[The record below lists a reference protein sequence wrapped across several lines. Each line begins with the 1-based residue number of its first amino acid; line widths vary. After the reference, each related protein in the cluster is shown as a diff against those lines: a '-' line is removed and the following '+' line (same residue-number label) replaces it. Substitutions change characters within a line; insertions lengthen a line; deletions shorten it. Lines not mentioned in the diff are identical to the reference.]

1 MSETPAGWYDDGSGR
16 QRWWD
21 GRAWAAEPT
30 PERGAR
36 VKWPWILGGALLAA
50 VLLGVVLLGVG
61 STVLVLNTAGS
72 PASEALEAPG
82 LLEPREVV
90 LAYYQAHEEKDCDLF
105 VSVTTEQFREEIE
118 IPDCEAFLRNLEV
131 SGMPGDGEN
140 SITAVREEDGAVTVY
155 TEETVDLGG
164 ELLTFSVE
172 YYLYAE
178 NGVWR
183 IDQVE

>member
-21 GRAWAAEPT
+21 GRAWAAEPA

-36 VKWPWILGGALLAA
+36 ATWPWILGGALLAA
-50 VLLGVVLLGVG
+50 ALLGLGG
-61 STVLVLNTAGS
+61 TVLVLNTAGS
-72 PASEALEAPG
+72 PASEALAPVG
-82 LLEPREVV
+82 PLEPREVV
-90 LAYYQAHEEKDCDLF
+90 LAYYQAHETKDCDLF

-118 IPDCEAFLRNLEV
+118 LPDCEAFLHNLEV
-131 SGMPGDGEN
+131 SGPTGDGEN
-140 SITAVREEDGAVTVY
+140 SITAVREEDGAVTVH
-155 TEETVDLGG
+155 TEETVDLDG
-164 ELLTFSVE
+164 ELLAFSME
-172 YYLYAE
+172 YYLVAE